1 MGLSDVQQHVTTSVH
16 QRYATYATTHD
27 ISWNNCIGLGVENTS
42 VKMGCRD
49 SIKTSVLEKNPAIF
63 IMGCPRHIVHN
74 TALKAFEEVS
84 CMFMFV
90 LKILYCSA
98 GVILDNSVN
107 MPGMQVI
114 PLPIPILLS
123 DIKI

>member
-1 MGLSDVQQHVTTSVH
+1 
-16 QRYATYATTHD
+16 
-27 ISWNNCIGLGVENTS
+27 
-42 VKMGCRD
+42 
-49 SIKTSVLEKNPAIF
+49 
-63 IMGCPRHIVHN
+63 
-74 TALKAFEEVS
+74 
-84 CMFMFV
+84 MFMFV